1 MQLTYVPY
9 HLDQHHP
16 DLSVPLPAG
25 ADVTEITVEL
35 PTGDVF
41 ARLVTLYEAVAGA
54 VASSPETPVV
64 SGDCTVTLAM
74 AAGMLRAGLDPS
86 VVWIDAHGD
95 VQTLETSASG
105 YVGGTALRLLLGYRR
120 AELLDR
126 LGVAPFDEDRVV
138 LVDARDLDPPEV
150 EFLAS
155 SAVRRVPIE
164 SLTEDALPDGQ
175 LLVNVDLDVLSSESL
190 PGARYVAPGGPSVA
204 TLVEGSAHDPRHRP
218 RQGPAH
224 RVHLGTRPPGPAGA
238 ARRDHRGASSR
249 TLTKTAG
256 GQPVGAETLIG
267 MAFRLDRLPR
277 ASLARAG
284 RSRA

>member
-204 TLVEGSAHDPRHRP
+204 TLVEGVRTILATGRVEGLHIACTWAPGRP
-218 RQGPAH
+218 DLQA
-224 RVHLGTRPPGPAGA
+224 L

>member
-16 DLSVPLPAG
+16 DLAVPLPAG

-35 PTGDVF
+35 PAGDVF
-41 ARLVTLYEAVAGA
+41 ARLVPLYSAVAGA
-54 VASSPETPVV
+54 VAASPETPVV

-120 AELLDR
+120 EAVLDR
-126 LGVAPFDEDRVV
+126 LGVAPFASDRVL

-155 SAVRRVPIE
+155 SAVRRVPLS
-164 SLTEDALPDGQ
+164 SLPSSLPEGQ
-175 LLVNVDLDVLSSESL
+175 LLVNVDLDVLAPSAL

-204 TLVEGSAHDPRHRP
+204 TLVSAVRTILATGRVEGLHIACTWEPGRP
-218 RQGPAH
+218 DLQS
-224 RVHLGTRPPGPAGA
+224 L
-238 ARRDHRGASSR
+238 RGEIIAEL
-249 TLTKTAG
+249 LT
-256 GQPVGAETLIG
+256 P
-267 MAFRLDRLPR
+267 
-277 ASLARAG
+277 
-284 RSRA
+284 